1 MLIIL
6 GIPTLSSEIHKDCM
20 ISIMNLKDELKNQ
33 DIEIRVDFEVGS
45 LITRCRQ
52 NILKRF
58 YYSKADYL
66 LFIDADISNF
76 EGCVPHMLKEIQK
89 YKNSIIGITYR
100 KKKYDISKVDHLS
113 NNVFNG
119 NLKNSILET
128 IYTEENGIIK
138 IKHLPTGFMMI
149 SREVI
154 ENLLIAD
161 PRKEFFNYF
170 DCFIHEG
177 KYLSED
183 YAFCQNV
190 TDYIQ
195 GDILCYYTAN
205 LKHHIG
211 NIYFDGSYKNYLIK
225 LNSIL

>member
-1 MLIIL
+1 MLITL
-6 GIPTLSSEIHKDCM
+6 GIPTLSSEIHKECM
-20 ISIMNLKDELKNQ
+20 LSIMNLKDELKKQN
-33 DIEIRVDFEVGS
+33 IEIRIDFEVGS

-76 EGCVPHMLKEIQK
+76 EGCVPHMLNEIKK
-89 YKNSIIGITYR
+89 YKNSIIGINYR
-100 KKKYDISKVDHLS
+100 KKKYDLTKADYLQ

-119 NLKNSILET
+119 NLKTSILET
-128 IYTEENGIIK
+128 IYTENMGIIK
-138 IKHLPTGFMMI
+138 VKHIPTGFMMI
-149 SREVI
+149 SREVVD
-154 ENLLIAD
+154 NLLKAD
-161 PRKEFFNYF
+161 DRKEFFNYF
-170 DCFIHEG
+170 DCYIHDG

-190 TDYIQ
+190 TDLIQ
-195 GDILCYYTAN
+195 GEILCFYTAN

-211 NIYFDGSYKNYLIK
+211 NIYFDGTYKNYLIK
-225 LNSIL
+225 LNNY